1 MARVSHILKELIGVG
16 AMAKILQFPKS
27 KSTRAQV
34 IQRSL
39 NQKAVIP
46 LSLLSVLVVTLSLN
60 EWIQVASNKINNTR
74 GVASLPAETIEKQI
88 KWEHRWAESLQKANA
103 RPGLTAEEP
112 RPSDQ
117 LLFGLLQGDVKL
129 KRQNGHISELE
140 MINPVELKNREE
152 FLESFREVWS
162 VKFAKVEFSRE
173 KSDANQ
179 ETYTLLDSKG
189 QAVGSAVFGLESLES
204 VKKLQF
210 LTPTK

>member
-1 MARVSHILKELIGVG
+1 
-16 AMAKILQFPKS
+16 MAKILQFPKS

-60 EWIQVASNKINNTR
+60 EWIHVASSKLNTSR

-103 RPGLTAEEP
+103 RPGLTADQP
-112 RPSDQ
+112 HQSDQ

-129 KRQNGHISELE
+129 KRQDGQISELE
-140 MINPVELKNREE
+140 MNNPVELKNREE

-162 VKFAKVEFSRE
+162 VKFAKVELSRE
-173 KSDANQ
+173 ESTATQ
-179 ETYTLLDSKG
+179 ETYKLFDQKG
-189 QAVGSAVFGLESLES
+189 QTVGSAVFGLENLEN
-204 VKKLQF
+204 VKKLHF
-210 LTPTK
+210 LTHSK